1 MNNFFAFLFSP
12 VGQQIGVLVYLTFI
26 LGNTLLNWLSLQQ
39 LGRHAEPSAL
49 PEVAVFIP
57 ARDEETNIGRC
68 VRSLLAQDYPR
79 FSVWVLDDDSSDGTG
94 EIVRSMA
101 ARDPRLHL
109 QTGQPLPAGWLGK
122 PWACQQLADS
132 APSTADLLLFV
143 DADTWHA
150 PDMLRVSVAAL
161 FGENADLLSV
171 LPRQVLG
178 SPVEWL
184 SVPILPWSLL
194 SHFPLWLMQH
204 IRLPA
209 LAAAVGQHM
218 LWRRKAYQNIG
229 GHAAAR
235 HEVAEDMAL
244 ARLAAAHGLRTLLVP
259 GPRQVFCRMYR
270 SPQEALEGFGKNL
283 FAVFNYRWV
292 VYLFVW
298 LWLGVAFISPLV
310 ALLGWALAGWSVS
323 PPLAVVS
330 LLIGGLIWVLVS
342 AMAGL
347 PLTLPLFYPLL
358 VLSNIYLA
366 FHSLGQTLTRRARW
380 KGRPLG

>member
-1 MNNFFAFLFSP
+1 MNKLFAFLFSP
-12 VGQQIGVLVYLTFI
+12 VRQQIGVLVYLAFI
-26 LGNTLLNWLSLQQ
+26 LGNTLLNWLRLPQ
-39 LGRHAEPSAL
+39 LGRHAEPSAW
-49 PEVAVFIP
+49 PEVAVLIP

-109 QTGQPLPAGWLGK
+109 QTGQPLPPDWLGK

-132 APSTADLLLFV
+132 VPPTADLLLFV
-143 DADTWHA
+143 DADTWHT

-161 FGENADLLSV
+161 LGENADLLSV
-171 LPRQVLG
+171 LPRQILG

-194 SHFPLWLMQH
+194 SHFPLWFMQH
-204 IRLPA
+204 VRWPA

-218 LWRRKAYQNIG
+218 LWRRQAYQDIG

-244 ARLAAAHGLRTLLVP
+244 ARLAAARGLRTLLVP

-270 SPQEALEGFGKNL
+270 SPEAAWEGFGKNL
-283 FAVFNYRWV
+283 FAVFNRRWPA
-292 VYLFVW
+292 YLFVW

-310 ALLGWALAGWSVS
+310 ALLGWALAGWPVS
-323 PPLAVVS
+323 PALAGVS
-330 LLIGGLIWVLVS
+330 LLSGGLIWALVS
-342 AMAGL
+342 LQAGL
-347 PLTLPLFYPLL
+347 PPALALLYPP
-358 VLSNIYLA
+358 VILSNIALA

-380 KGRPLG
+380 KGRPVG